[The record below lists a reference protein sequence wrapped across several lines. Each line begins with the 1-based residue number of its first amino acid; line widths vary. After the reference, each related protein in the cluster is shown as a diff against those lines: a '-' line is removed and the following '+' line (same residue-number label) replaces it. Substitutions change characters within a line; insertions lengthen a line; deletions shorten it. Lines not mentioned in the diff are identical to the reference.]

1 MAVANLAVNLLFGNR
16 AEESVELFDEGYA
29 ETDPAFASYIPIA
42 YYLAGETEKLD
53 QLVSELYPDPMKLAF
68 SFSNMAR
75 SFSNRNKFDLA
86 MQLVDKEIE
95 IRNELPE
102 SWHLHL
108 ANSYRGEL
116 YAGMGEFD
124 KADELLEKSIKELEA
139 RFDELP
145 DPHQHLII
153 ALPAHT
159 LYDASVVDGS
169 HTSKIEKWKAETQ
182 RLDDLYLKQK

>member
-1 MAVANLAVNLLFGNR
+1 
-16 AEESVELFDEGYA
+16 
-29 ETDPAFASYIPIA
+29 
-42 YYLAGETEKLD
+42 
-53 QLVSELYPDPMKLAF
+53 
-68 SFSNMAR
+68 
-75 SFSNRNKFDLA
+75 
-86 MQLVDKEIE
+86 
-95 IRNELPE
+95 
-102 SWHLHL
+102 
-108 ANSYRGEL
+108 
-116 YAGMGEFD
+116 MGEFD

-159 LYDASVVDGS
+159 LYDALVVDGS